1 MNVFSNPIKEANR
14 IGAESAGR
22 DGLLATISRLQP
34 DEACAKLACT
44 LEGLSQTEAD
54 ARLKKFGPNIVA
66 RERKA
71 TILEELWGRARNPLN
86 ALLLT
91 LATTSYF
98 LGDVRAAIVIAI
110 MVILAI
116 TTAFVQEH
124 RSNEAAAQLRAMV
137 HTTASVRRNPS
148 RSEDPF
154 SEIPIER
161 LVPGAVL
168 RLSPGDMVTGALRL
182 REAQGLFIH
191 PSSLTGGAKPAD
203 RQASSRRSGPRGAL

>member
-1 MNVFSNPIKEANR
+1 MSYGADCNLVVPRMNILATPIKSSDRTNADTV
-14 IGAESAGR
+14 AR

-34 DEACAKLACT
+34 DEACAKLDST
-44 LEGLSQTEAD
+44 LEGLNETEAE

-71 TILEELWGRARNPLN
+71 RILEELWGRARNPLN

-91 LATTSYF
+91 PAAISYF
-98 LGDVRAAIVIAI
+98 LGDVRAAVVIAV

-124 RSNEAAAQLRAMV
+124 RSNEAAAQLRARV
-137 HTTASVRRNPS
+137 HSTASVRRTPS

-154 SEIPIER
+154 SEIPRI
-161 LVPGAVL
+161 VPGDVV
-168 RLSPGDMVTGALRL
+168 RLSAGD
-182 REAQGLFIH
+182 
-191 PSSLTGGAKPAD
+191 
-203 RQASSRRSGPRGAL
+203 

>member
-1 MNVFSNPIKEANR
+1 MSYGADYNLVVPRMNILTKPKSTDRTN
-14 IGAESAGR
+14 AESVDR

-34 DEACAKLACT
+34 DEACAKLASP
-44 LEGLSQTEAD
+44 LEGLSEKEAD

-98 LGDVRAAIVIAI
+98 LGDVRAAVVIAV

-137 HTTASVRRNPS
+137 HTTACVRRNPS
-148 RSEDPF
+148 CSEDPF
-154 SEIPIER
+154 SEIPMER
-161 LVPGAVL
+161 LVPGDVVRLSAGDMIPGDL
-168 RLSPGDMVTGALRL
+168 RLL
-182 REAQGLFIH
+182 EAKDLFINQTA
-191 PSSLTGGAKPAD
+191 LTGE
-203 RQASSRRSGPRGAL
+203 

>member
-1 MNVFSNPIKEANR
+1 MNAFSKPHREPDH
-14 IGAESAGR
+14 IGVDLAAR
-22 DGLLATISRLQP
+22 DGSRATISRLQP
-34 DEACAKLACT
+34 DEACAKLAST
-44 LEGLSQTEAD
+44 LEGLTETEAE

-98 LGDVRAAIVIAI
+98 LGDVRAAVVIAV

-137 HTTASVRRNPS
+137 HATASVRRIPS

-154 SEIPIER
+154 SEIPMER
-161 LVPGAVL
+161 LVPGDRG
-168 RLSPGDMVTGALRL
+168 RLSAGEMRSEERRVGK
-182 REAQGLFIH
+182 E
-191 PSSLTGGAKPAD
+191 GGRK
-203 RQASSRRSGPRGAL
+203 G

>member
-1 MNVFSNPIKEANR
+1 MNVFSNPIKETNR
-14 IGAESAGR
+14 IGAEAAAR

-34 DEACAKLACT
+34 DEACAKLAST

-98 LGDVRAAIVIAI
+98 LGDVRAAVVIAV

-161 LVPGAVL
+161 LLPGGVV
-168 RLSPGDMVTGALRL
+168 RLSAGDIIPRDVRFLGAKD
-182 REAQGLFIH
+182 LFINQ
-191 PSSLTGGAKPAD
+191 SSLTA
-203 RQASSRRSGPRGAL
+203 ASLPPDKHVP